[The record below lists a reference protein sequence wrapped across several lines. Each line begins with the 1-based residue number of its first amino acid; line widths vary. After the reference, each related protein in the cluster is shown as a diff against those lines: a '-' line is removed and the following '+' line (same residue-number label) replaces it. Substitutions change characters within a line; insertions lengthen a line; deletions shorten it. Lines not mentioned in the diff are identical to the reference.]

1 VVEPTLV
8 LAVAVGLMALGA
20 VGSLL
25 PVVPSGLL
33 SLAGVYVYVLFGA
46 EPVGPLLLVSL
57 TAVGLLAAA
66 LEQLAGPIA
75 AKASGAS
82 TRTAVAAG
90 IGGFLLFLLTGP
102 IGIIVGMF
110 GVVFLMELA
119 DAATPRDAARRSVA
133 TVLGLL
139 ASSLVQFLL
148 TLSVLVGFLLFV
160 VVL

>member
-1 VVEPTLV
+1 MVELV
-8 LAVAVGLMALGA
+8 LAAAVGLMALGA

-33 SLAGVYVYVLFGA
+33 SLAGVYAYVLFGA

-57 TAVGLLAAA
+57 TAVGLLAAG

-90 IGGFLLFLLTGP
+90 IGGFVLFFVVGP
-102 IGIIVGMF
+102 IGILIGMF
-110 GVVFLMELA
+110 GVVFLLELA
-119 DAATPRDAARRSVA
+119 EAASPRDAALRSVA

-139 ASSLVQFLL
+139 ASSIVQFLL